1 MTVTMRLT
9 VADDE
14 PLVRSGI
21 RLVLTADPE
30 LEVVAEAGDGATAL
44 DDVRRHRPD
53 VALVDIRMPARSGIE
68 VAAAVR
74 QDPALARTR
83 VLVLTTFADEEYV
96 VEAVRAGASGYL
108 LKSMEPEAFRAAVHA
123 AARGNPPLAPELT
136 RRLLEEYTR
145 RRPRRSATLDRL
157 TGRELD
163 VLRALATGG
172 SNAEIAAR
180 LFVAE
185 GTVKT
190 HVAAVLHKLG
200 LRDRTQAVVAAY
212 ELGLVRPGNNH
223 PTDGG
228 VRGPGHG

>member
-108 LKSMEPEAFRAAVHA
+108 LKSMEPEALRAAVHA
-123 AARGNPPLAPELT
+123 AARGESPLAPELT

-212 ELGLVRPGNNH
+212 ELGLVRPGDQPPH
-223 PTDGG
+223 
-228 VRGPGHG
+228 

>member
-108 LKSMEPEAFRAAVHA
+108 LKSMEPEALRAAVHA
-123 AARGNPPLAPELT
+123 AARGESPLAPELT

-200 LRDRTQAVVAAY
+200 LRDRTQAEVAAY
-212 ELGLVRPGNNH
+212 ELGLVRPGDQPPH
-223 PTDGG
+223 
-228 VRGPGHG
+228 

>member
-96 VEAVRAGASGYL
+96 VEAVRSGASGYL
-108 LKSMEPEAFRAAVHA
+108 LKSMEPEALRAAVHA
-123 AARGNPPLAPELT
+123 AARGESPLAPELT

-212 ELGLVRPGNNH
+212 ELGLVRPGDQPPH
-223 PTDGG
+223 
-228 VRGPGHG
+228 